1 MNNKTKTTVI
11 GALILGVV
19 SLIGAQENSFEGLIS
34 TKYTSDYARR
44 GAMLSDEA
52 MQAKV
57 GFAKDLNGV
66 EVFGDFLT
74 NQSTGSTGA
83 DTDEFT
89 LGVGTSF
96 MDDLFNAQLGV
107 YNTDHST
114 ALDSSLE
121 GFVSISLNTSLTPTV
136 SFYQDTDESL
146 QTFEGALSYGLDLN
160 VASLT
165 VDGFLGSTDTVTQ
178 NSQNYTGLSAQLSKD
193 INKDFNIFT
202 DVSVSDAESRDHE
215 TLWGIGLT
223 ASF

>member
-11 GALILGVV
+11 AALILGAV
-19 SLIGAQENSFEGLIS
+19 SLIGAQENSFEGSIS

-57 GFAKDLNGV
+57 GFAKDLDGV

-74 NQSTGSTGA
+74 NQSTGATGS

-96 MDDLFNAQLGV
+96 MDDLLNAQLGV
-107 YNTDHST
+107 YNTDHSA

-146 QTFEGALSYGLDLN
+146 QTFEGALSYDLDLN

-165 VDGFLGSTDTVTQ
+165 IDGFLGSTDTVTE
-178 NSQNYTGLSAQLSKD
+178 NSQNYTGVSAQLSKD
-193 INKDFNIFT
+193 INDDFNIFT
-202 DVSVSDAESRDHE
+202 DVSISDAEARDHE
-215 TLWGIGLT
+215 TLWGIGLS

>member
-11 GALILGVV
+11 AALILGVV

-107 YNTDHST
+107 
-114 ALDSSLE
+114 
-121 GFVSISLNTSLTPTV
+121 
-136 SFYQDTDESL
+136 
-146 QTFEGALSYGLDLN
+146 
-160 VASLT
+160 
-165 VDGFLGSTDTVTQ
+165 
-178 NSQNYTGLSAQLSKD
+178 
-193 INKDFNIFT
+193 
-202 DVSVSDAESRDHE
+202 
-215 TLWGIGLT
+215 
-223 ASF
+223 